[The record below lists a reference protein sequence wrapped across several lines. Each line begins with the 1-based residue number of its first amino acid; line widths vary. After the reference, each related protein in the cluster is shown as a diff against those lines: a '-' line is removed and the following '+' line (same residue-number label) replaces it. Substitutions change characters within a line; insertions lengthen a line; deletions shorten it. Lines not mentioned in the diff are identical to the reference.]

1 VQELSN
7 YDGRTAADN
16 PVPEIGRIEGVN
28 LYEDLA
34 PARGIFLAFLASVV
48 IWALIAWAWW
58 G

>member
-1 VQELSN
+1 MQELSN
-7 YDGRTAADN
+7 CDGRTAADN

-34 PARGIFLAFLASVV
+34 PARGILLGALASVV
-48 IWALIAWAWW
+48 LWALIAWAWW

>member
-1 VQELSN
+1 MQELSN

-16 PVPEIGRIEGVN
+16 PVPEIGRIEVVN

-34 PARGIFLAFLASVV
+34 PARGILLGALASVV
-48 IWALIAWAWW
+48 LWALIAWAWW